1 MSPRIEKELGL
12 LRRHYPDVEHNEV
25 GGEDW
30 FRLPSYPFPLGW
42 LLNNAAISKAPVVFK
57 VTAAHPGAEPYAF
70 LTPAG
75 VTFNGTAPNNAGA
88 AACPAFP
95 GAWLQFSWSPD
106 GTWTPT
112 ADIEKGSNLYVWV
125 RSFAKRLAE
134 GV

>member
-1 MSPRIEKELGL
+1 MRPRIEKEFEL
-12 LRRHYPDVEHNEV
+12 LCRHYPGVEHKEV
-25 GGEDW
+25 EGEDW
-30 FRLPSYPFPLGW
+30 FMLPSYPFPPGW
-42 LLNNAAISKAPVVFK
+42 FLNNAPITNAPVVFK

-70 LTPAG
+70 MTPAG
-75 VTFNGTAPNNAGA
+75 VTFKGTAPNNASA

-95 GAWLQFSWSPD
+95 GAWIQFSWSPD

-112 ADIEKGSNLYVWV
+112 ANIEKGSNLYIWV